1 MNPAPSPL
9 PEFFNYLSAE
19 KGLAQNT
26 LTAYRQDLFRYARF
40 IEEKKITDWGKV
52 TRDHILQFLIQEQ
65 KRKLDAASIARRL
78 VSIKLFHRF
87 LVQERLLAEDVT
99 GVLESPKLW
108 KKLPHFLTRQEID
121 AIFKLPVPK
130 DPAGIRNRAILE
142 CLYGTGIRVSELVG
156 LTIDSVDLENAYLRS
171 RGKGDKE
178 RIVPI
183 GGKAIGACKY
193 YLQVV
198 RSKMKSKTD
207 HFFIGKNGKGLTRQ
221 YIWQMIKK
229 IARQSGIQKDI
240 TPHTFRHS
248 YATHLLEGGADL
260 RTVQELL
267 GHSDIST
274 TQIYTHVSRDRL
286 KAVHAKYHPRG

>member
-1 MNPAPSPL
+1 MEPYPI

-26 LTAYRQDLFRYARF
+26 LIAYRQDLIFYSQF
-40 IEEKKITDWGKV
+40 IKEKKIGGWDKIK
-52 TRDHILQFLIQEQ
+52 RDHIIQFLSREQ
-65 KRKLDAASIARRL
+65 KRKLDVTTIARRL

-87 LVQERLLAEDVT
+87 MVQERLLAEDVT
-99 GVLESPKLW
+99 SILESPKLW
-108 KKLPHFLTRQEID
+108 KKLPHFLTRQEVEGL
-121 AIFKLPVPK
+121 FKMPVTQ
-130 DPAGIRNRAILE
+130 DPAGIRNRAMLE
-142 CLYGTGIRVSELVG
+142 CLYGTGLRVSEVTG
-156 LTIDSVDLENAYLRS
+156 LTLEGVDLQNAYLRS

-183 GGKAIGACKY
+183 GSKAIQACKI
-193 YLQVV
+193 YLEKS
-198 RSKMKSKTD
+198 RPKMKPKTS

-221 YIWQMIKK
+221 YVWQMIKQ
-229 IARQSGIQKDI
+229 IARQAGIQKEI

-260 RTVQELL
+260 RMVQELL

-286 KAVHAKYHPRG
+286 KGIHAKFHPRG